1 MTNIIRCYT
10 LFNITKT
17 GIRQRGKIPDD
28 VQVDKFIKQRNS
40 QNNFDTLLQV
50 ISLRS
55 QPEVFKDPIF
65 RNIDLKEL
73 NFGFIYESTKEMCDV
88 WYFDF
93 EVHHPSVFND
103 GINQFGNLYKD
114 CNNIPM
120 MKVEKEHT
128 MLSNFLDISPELQ
141 NIYFEFV

>member
-17 GIRQRGKIPDD
+17 GVRQRGKIPDD

-55 QPEVFKDPIF
+55 QPEVFKDPMSL
-65 RNIDLKEL
+65 RNNLKDLK
-73 NFGFIYESTKEMCDV
+73 FGFIYESTNEFCDV

-93 EVHHPSVFND
+93 EVHHPSVFGD
-103 GINQFGNLYKD
+103 EIDSFGNLYKD
-114 CNNIPM
+114 CTNIPM
-120 MKVEKEHT
+120 MKVEKEHS
-128 MLSNFLDISPELQ
+128 MLSNFLDISPELK
-141 NIYFEFV
+141 NVYFEFV